1 MKYFIKIY
9 IFYIIFK
16 MYLIW
21 LDIDECKEGIYN
33 CDRRKGNCINIIGL
47 FKCYCNEDYEGDG
60 VWCFCKYF

>member
-1 MKYFIKIY
+1 
-9 IFYIIFK
+9 